1 MELWYKEYH
10 TPGVAFCLKVKETL
24 FSGRSSYQ
32 DIQVIDTWEFGRI
45 LLLDG
50 LVMISQRDEFI
61 YHEMMAHPAM
71 CLHPTANRCLVIGGG
86 DGGTVREIT
95 RHDRLSSVTLC
106 EIDSQVIEIS
116 KRFFPE
122 VASALGHDPRV
133 EIVVDDGVRYV
144 DQHRDTFDCI
154 FVDSTDPVGPAE
166 ALFQEDF
173 FRKCHAALKA
183 DGILVA
189 QSESPTYHLDL
200 MGRVRRALLST
211 GFTHVYFYFA
221 PVPSYPG
228 SVWSWVMASK
238 RYHPTRDLG
247 TLRGHAWSKDLRYY
261 NLKIHK
267 ASFAMPEYVR
277 QAIAGPIDCTTRD
290 ET

>member
-10 TPGVAFCLKVKETL
+10 TPDVALCLKVKETL
-24 FSGRSSYQ
+24 FSGRSAYQ
-32 DIQVIDTWEFGRI
+32 DIQVIDTWEFGRV

-61 YHEMMAHPAM
+61 YHEMMTHPAM
-71 CLHPTANRCLVIGGG
+71 CLHPTAGKCLIIGGG
-86 DGGTVREIT
+86 DGGTAREIT
-95 RHDRLSSVTLC
+95 RHDRPSRVTLC

-122 VASALGHDPRV
+122 VACALEHDPRV
-133 EIVVDDGVRYV
+133 EIVVGDGVEYITRCQ
-144 DQHRDTFDCI
+144 DIFDCI
-154 FVDSTDPVGPAE
+154 FVDSTDPVGPAK

-173 FRKCHAALKA
+173 FRKCHGALKI

-200 MGRVRRALLST
+200 MCRMKRSLLT
-211 GFTHVYFYFA
+211 VGFTHVYFYFA
-221 PVPSYPG
+221 PIPTYPG

-238 RYHPTRDLG
+238 RYHPILDLG
-247 TLRGHAWSKDLRYY
+247 KFERHGWPEGLRYY
-261 NLKIHK
+261 NPEVHK

-277 QAIAGPIDCTTRD
+277 QALEGHDDLHNPG
-290 ET
+290 